1 MEAKY
6 KNKSVEVWEISKTNE
21 QPDWVK
27 QAFKENY
34 LSWYDDRLKILLT
47 GINPTAKRNIKLG
60 IMNGILSLGQG
71 FGGTYAMGNIGDFL
85 DITNGRVISKKYFIK
100 HYYIKIDDE

>member
-1 MEAKY
+1 MELKY

-34 LSWYDDRLKILLT
+34 LSWYGDRLKIT
-47 GINPTAKRNIKLG
+47 MMGIKPNTKRNIAIGLKGVLG
-60 IMNGILSLGQG
+60 TFNS
-71 FGGTYAMGNIGDFL
+71 FGSVCFMGDIGDFL

>member
-1 MEAKY
+1 MEVKY

-60 IMNGILSLGQG
+60 IMNGILSVRQG